1 MRRVIPDW
9 MRCINCYTF
18 ARSGKIEHKRT
29 CPSYRPPNTV
39 TATQVRIGDLLG
51 GRR

>member
-9 MRCINCYTF
+9 MRCIICYVF
-18 ARSGKIEHKRT
+18 ARDGVINHLRG
-29 CPSYRPPNTV
+29 CADYRPPNTV
-39 TATQVRIGDLLG
+39 TATHVRVGDLLG